1 MIKIET
7 HPTESPLTGHGDAN
21 DTSDGNSNKSITF
34 MRTLLYTCLRKRL
47 KKMD

>member
-7 HPTESPLTGHGDAN
+7 HPTVSPLTGHGDAN

-34 MRTLLYTCLRKRL
+34 MRTCVPYYYIHVYARG
-47 KKMD
+47 

>member
-7 HPTESPLTGHGDAN
+7 HSTESPLTGHGDAN

-34 MRTLLYTCLRKRL
+34 PRTCVRKRL
-47 KKMD
+47 KKMG

>member
-34 MRTLLYTCLRKRL
+34 MRICVPYYYIHVYARG
-47 KKMD
+47 